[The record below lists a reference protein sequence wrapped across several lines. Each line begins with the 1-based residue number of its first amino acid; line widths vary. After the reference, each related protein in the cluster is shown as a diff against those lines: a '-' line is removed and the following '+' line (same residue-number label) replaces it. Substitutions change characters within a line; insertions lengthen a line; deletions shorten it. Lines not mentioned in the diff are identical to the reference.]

1 VISFHGVVGVL
12 LQDVPAARNQ
22 VIEHARVDRCPVG
35 GDLRR
40 RWSAGQRP
48 GEERSSGRAIAAFGQ
63 QNVDDLAVLIDRPFG
78 LQAGVALRTGVSG
91 VSCDGRDLGT

>member
-48 GEERSSGRAIAAFGQ
+48 GEERRAGAPSRRS
-63 QNVDDLAVLIDRPFG
+63 DS
-78 LQAGVALRTGVSG
+78 RTSM
-91 VSCDGRDLGT
+91 TWPY